1 MQQGVKFPRL
11 FVFDLE
17 GTALSGERLADP
29 FTQFLD
35 RLHERGCRWSI
46 NAGKGDAT
54 WSLVELWRLVQDSA
68 VRSRPVYL
76 MGELGHRLGEI
87 QNDQPVRVEPYSR
100 EVEREVADARVK
112 YLFPVMRDLCG
123 YFRHENIGFSGHL
136 LFMRVVE
143 TQKAEFHARLLE
155 WRGRCPEL
163 RFEIAEDGSMVALPK
178 GLSKGRSLR
187 EVLRLAKLGAEDV
200 VVAGDAREDLEMM
213 HPSLAQ
219 HLICPVNAALEVQR
233 HVRESKGEIG
243 AGQCSEGVMQA
254 FGALAGRRGWD
265 W

>member
-17 GTALSGERLADP
+17 GTALSGERLPDP
-29 FTQFLD
+29 FTEFLD

-54 WSLVELWRLVQDSA
+54 WSLLELWRLVQASA

-100 EVEREVADARVK
+100 EVEREVAEVRAK
-112 YLFPVMRDLCG
+112 SLFPVMRDLCG
-123 YFRHENIGFSGHL
+123 CFRHENIGFSGHL

-143 TQKAEFHARLLE
+143 AQQAEFHARLLE

-187 EVLRLAKLGAEDV
+187 EVLRLAKLDAADV
-200 VVAGDAREDLEMM
+200 VVAGDAGEDLDMM

-219 HLICPVNAALEVQR
+219 HLICPANAAPDVQQ
-233 HVRESKGEIG
+233 HVRTLDGAVG
-243 AGQCSEGVMQA
+243 AGPCSEGVVQA
-254 FGALAGRRGWD
+254 FGALARRRGWD